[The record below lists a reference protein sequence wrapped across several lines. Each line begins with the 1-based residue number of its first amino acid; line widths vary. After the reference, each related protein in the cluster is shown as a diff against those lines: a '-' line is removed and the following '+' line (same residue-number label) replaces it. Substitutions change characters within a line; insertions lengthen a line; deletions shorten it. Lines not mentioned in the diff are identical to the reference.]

1 VELGEDYLE
10 KEKEQLKQTHKEI
23 IIAIENQVL

>member
-1 VELGEDYLE
+1 LE
-10 KEKEQLKQTHKEI
+10 KEKELLKQTHKEI